1 MKVLP
6 ISSNV
11 YYNKSFKAEINETPN
26 MNEPDS
32 NILPAESAEIK
43 EDTLASS
50 SRKINTKDILLGVG
64 ILASLTVAG
73 VALYKN
79 KNFKKEIGEVNDKLK
94 KAEKKAE
101 DLQTKLQD
109 AEAKIVAK
117 ADKVQEQ
124 VKKEV
129 PENIESETFASLKKQ
144 NDDLKKENNSLRS
157 RINQKE
163 CNNAEGKK
171 KAKTNTETEADSS
184 GVGKKNK
191 HFFVPRLTLLKSTP
205 KQKAEQRLKAPVS
218 PKAQPNTE
226 IVVPSTSSNPQIISQ
241 NDVVDFD
248 NLSNKDRKNIIKRL
262 KKRMAQQIARAK
274 KKAKEPLNIKEE
286 QKEIAL
292 PFPKKRI
299 IDINELKQNTK
310 KKSDKKILPKIRS
323 FFNKIVLKYY
333 EIKADY
339 KYKKAQNLLK
349 NESFNQEDQYRKAV
363 IASDRRN
370 EQWLERQHKIKEKE
384 YNRLFK
390 NMPTKVI

>member
-1 MKVLP
+1 MRITP
-6 ISSNV
+6 IKF
-11 YYNKSFKAEINETPN
+11 YTPQFKAHSYKIEPKICDFEIRTDNNPYLGEKPYLIYDDYGEKREVEMQKEN
-26 MNEPDS
+26 G
-32 NILPAESAEIK
+32 LYSAKVMVDPLQKDFKYHIK
-43 EDTLASS
+43 YQDT
-50 SRKINTKDILLGVG
+50 G
-64 ILASLTVAG
+64 
-73 VALYKN
+73 
-79 KNFKKEIGEVNDKLK
+79 KL
-94 KAEKKAE
+94 
-101 DLQTKLQD
+101 
-109 AEAKIVAK
+109 
-117 ADKVQEQ
+117 
-124 VKKEV
+124 
-129 PENIESETFASLKKQ
+129 
-144 NDDLKKENNSLRS
+144 DLKDGKEYS
-157 RINQKE
+157 
-163 CNNAEGKK
+163 
-171 KAKTNTETEADSS
+171 
-184 GVGKKNK
+184 
-191 HFFVPRLTLLKSTP
+191 
-205 KQKAEQRLKAPVS
+205 
-218 PKAQPNTE
+218 
-226 IVVPSTSSNPQIISQ
+226 
-241 NDVVDFD
+241 VDFD

-262 KKRMAQQIARAK
+262 KKRMSEQIARAK